1 MTALMCSCCCRP
13 FDLGA
18 MELLTKIE
26 LLPVEIF
33 RVFPIQQSFQAA
45 VIVEEKGLV
54 RDVLALP
61 DPTRVGRGD
70 SSIAT
75 GASVFANGVRLNRQT
90 FH

>member
-45 VIVEEKGLV
+45 VIVEEKGLL
-54 RDVLALP
+54 RDVLAFP
-61 DPTRVGRGD
+61 DTARVGRGD
-70 SSIAT
+70 RRMAT
-75 GASVFANGVRLNRQT
+75 GASALANGVRQT

>member
-1 MTALMCSCCCRP
+1 MTVLSSCCCRP

-26 LLPVEIF
+26 LLLVEIF

-54 RDVLALP
+54 RDVLAFP
-61 DPTRVGRGD
+61 DPARVGRSD
-70 SSIAT
+70 IRIAT
-75 GASVFANGVRLNRQT
+75 GASAFANGVRPSRQT